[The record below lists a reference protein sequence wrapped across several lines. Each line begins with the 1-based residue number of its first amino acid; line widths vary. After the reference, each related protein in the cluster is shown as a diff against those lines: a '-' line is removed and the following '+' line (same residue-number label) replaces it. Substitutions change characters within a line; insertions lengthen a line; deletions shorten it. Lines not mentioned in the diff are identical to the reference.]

1 MDLTQSKI
9 LTIEQQPIVRQG
21 IVAVLSPI
29 MAGMEVLGSDSFSDA
44 LLCIENNP
52 IRLVICNFLIHGDTA
67 LSFLQ
72 KIKPTQHKTRCLILS
87 ALDEIQ
93 VGYPC
98 IRAGASG
105 FIRKSSPVGQV
116 VDAAQTILA
125 GRHYVSERLS
135 QALMQGCDSRL
146 KSSAAARL
154 TTRELQVFTLI
165 GEGLTVS
172 QIAAKLGVSVK
183 TVEAH
188 RENIKNKLGWQNAS
202 QVTAA
207 AVRWLDDTSVTI

>member
-1 MDLTQSKI
+1 MDLYESKI
-9 LTIEQQPIVRQG
+9 LIIEQQPIVREG
-21 IVAVLSPI
+21 IVAVLSTI
-29 MAGMEVLGSDSFSDA
+29 MAGIEILGVGSFSDA

-52 IRLVICNFLIHGDTA
+52 IHLAICDFLIQGDTA

-72 KIKPTQHKTRCLILS
+72 KIKNAQHMTRCLILS

-105 FIRKSSPVGQV
+105 FVGKSSPVTQV
-116 VDAAQTILA
+116 AVAAQTILA
-125 GRHYVSERLS
+125 GRHYASERLS
-135 QALMQGCDSRL
+135 QALMEGSESRL
-146 KSSAAARL
+146 KSSASARL
-154 TTRELQVFTLI
+154 TSRELQIFSLI
-165 GEGLTVS
+165 GECHTVS
-172 QIAAKLGVSVK
+172 QIAAKLCLSVK

-188 RENIKNKLGWQNAS
+188 REHIKNKLGHQNAS

-207 AVRWLDDTSVTI
+207 AVRWLDNTAVAI